1 MHFPYNKRI
10 IPDLSMLYSLFFCF
24 KQRTFLYCILI
35 NFRKS
40 AIKHG
45 YALSRGSARRLAAK
59 RSIKC
64 GARLIERVIAHMLV
78 IARGA
83 RVTVRKSAAREQR
96 REERGRR
103 RAARENLAR
112 RREGREGLARRRV
125 D

>member
-1 MHFPYNKRI
+1 M
-10 IPDLSMLYSLFFCF
+10 
-24 KQRTFLYCILI
+24 
-35 NFRKS
+35 
-40 AIKHG
+40 
-45 YALSRGSARRLAAK
+45 RRLAAK
-59 RSIKC
+59 RSIKR
-64 GARLIERVIAHMLV
+64 GMRLIERVIAHRLV

-103 RAARENLAR
+103 RAAREKLARRREGLAR

>member
-10 IPDLSMLYSLFFCF
+10 IPDLSMLYSLFFFCF

-35 NFRKS
+35 NVRKS
-40 AIKHG
+40 AIKRG
-45 YALSRGSARRLAAK
+45 YALSGGSARRLAAK

-103 RAARENLAR
+103 RAAREKLAR
-112 RREGREGLARRRV
+112 RREGLARRRV